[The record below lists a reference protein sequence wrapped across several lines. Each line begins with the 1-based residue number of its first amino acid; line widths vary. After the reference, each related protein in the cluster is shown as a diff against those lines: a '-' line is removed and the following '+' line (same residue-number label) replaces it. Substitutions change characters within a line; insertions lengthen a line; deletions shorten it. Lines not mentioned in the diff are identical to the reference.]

1 MKSQSRI
8 SKSGSVDCAWGH
20 LLHKLKSKP
29 LSNNILKNIIVA
41 KLYMVTNTEGM
52 LEFSVE

>member
-41 KLYMVTNTEGM
+41 KLYMVTNTEDM